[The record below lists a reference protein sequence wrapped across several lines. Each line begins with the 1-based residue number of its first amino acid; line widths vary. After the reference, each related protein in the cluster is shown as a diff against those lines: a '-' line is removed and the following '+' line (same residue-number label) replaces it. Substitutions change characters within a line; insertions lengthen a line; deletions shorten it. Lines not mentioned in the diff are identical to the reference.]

1 MWMRNPKQNKKAP
14 SYLTHLHQ
22 PLPPPH
28 NPLQPPPTIPTIP
41 PNPLPHLPLPLNH
54 APHPLTF
61 VRLIPQPILIRRLN
75 NLHLNAIHHA
85 QRNEQIVPVRAEALA
100 RAVEAAGG
108 V

>member
-1 MWMRNPKQNKKAP
+1 M
-14 SYLTHLHQ
+14 
-22 PLPPPH
+22 
-28 NPLQPPPTIPTIP
+28 
-41 PNPLPHLPLPLNH
+41 
-54 APHPLTF
+54 
-61 VRLIPQPILIRRLN
+61 RLIPQPILIRRLN